1 MKCKTA
7 FPLIISIFLLAGC
20 WGAQNIDHLFYVGV
34 IGVDYKDNQF
44 IVYVSL
50 TSFTGLAKVESGGA
64 KEKSGIA
71 VGKAKGETFNI
82 ATDNLYSSIQRM
94 VSWAHVKSI
103 VFTKR
108 ALKKGVLEDVLDV
121 LDRYHEIRNTIW
133 VYATDEPLTKL
144 FFGAAPILH
153 TFPYYSLLASP
164 EESFQQSSLI
174 RPIRLNRFVADI
186 HEASK
191 TAQLPYLNITTRNWK
206 EDNKKKP
213 MLNLKGLCF
222 INNDELQK
230 CFDRSQLLGIRW
242 LEKEISRTTIYIKK
256 GNKVIASVP
265 VLHPKTKISYQHNG
279 NIPVFNIDISISGNV
294 IELREKLTEKQLIH
308 LAQKTVE
315 EEIRNLYKLGLKY
328 DIDTLNLSETLYR
341 QNPEDWKKFSKN
353 GKIPLTDENL
363 KKINVKISI
372 DTSGKEKL
380 R

>member
-1 MKCKTA
+1 MKRKTA
-7 FPLIISIFLLAGC
+7 FPLILSIFLLAGC

-34 IGVDYKDNQF
+34 IGVDYKDDQF
-44 IVYVSL
+44 IVYVAL

-108 ALKKGVLEDVLDV
+108 ALKKVVLEDVLDV
-121 LDRYHEIRNTIW
+121 LDRYNEIRNTIW

-144 FFGAAPILH
+144 FFSSAPILH
-153 TFPYYSLLASP
+153 TSPYYSLLASP
-164 EESFQQSSLI
+164 EESFQQSSFI

-186 HEASK
+186 HEPSK
-191 TAQLPYLNITTRNWK
+191 TGQLPYLNIAAHNWQ
-206 EDNKKKP
+206 EDEEKKL
-213 MLNLKGLCF
+213 MLNLKGMCF
-222 INNDELQK
+222 INDYELQK
-230 CFDRSQLLGIRW
+230 CFDRSKLLGMRW
-242 LEKEISRTTIYIKK
+242 LEKEKSRVTIYVKK
-256 GNKVIASVP
+256 SNKVAASIT
-265 VLHPKTKISYQHNG
+265 VLHPESKISYQRNG
-279 NIPVFNIDISISGNV
+279 NTPVFNIDVSISGNV
-294 IELREKLTEKQLIH
+294 IELREKLTEKQLIR

-315 EEIRNLYKLGLKY
+315 EEIRSLYKLGLKY
-328 DIDTLNLSETLYR
+328 NIDILNLSETLYR
-341 QNPEDWKKFSKN
+341 QNPKDWKKFSKN
-353 GKIPLTDENL
+353 GKIPLTDETL

-372 DTSGKEKL
+372 NTSGKEKL

>member
-1 MKCKTA
+1 M
-7 FPLIISIFLLAGC
+7 ISIFLLTGC
-20 WGAQNIDHLFYVGV
+20 WGAQNIDHLFYVGA

-44 IVYVSL
+44 IVYVAF

-71 VGKAKGETFNI
+71 IGKAKGESFNI

-108 ALKKGVLEDVLDV
+108 ALKKVVLEDVLDV
-121 LDRYHEIRNTIW
+121 LDRYNEIRRTIW

-144 FFGAAPILH
+144 FFGATPVLH
-153 TFPYYSLLASP
+153 TSPYYSLLSNP
-164 EESFQQSSLI
+164 EEISQQSSFI
-174 RPIRLNRFVADI
+174 WPIRLNRFVADI
-186 HEASK
+186 HEPSK
-191 TAQLPYLNITTRNWK
+191 TGQLPYLNIAAHNWQ
-206 EDNKKKP
+206 EDEEKKL
-213 MLNLKGLCF
+213 MLNLKGMCF
-222 INNDELQK
+222 INDYELQK
-230 CFDRSQLLGIRW
+230 CFDRSKLLGIRW
-242 LEKEISRTTIYIKK
+242 LEKEKSRVTIYVKK
-256 GNKVIASVP
+256 SNKVVASIT
-265 VLHPKTKISYQHNG
+265 VLHPESKISYQSNG
-279 NIPVFNIDISISGNV
+279 NTPVFNIDVSISGNV
-294 IELREKLTEKQLIH
+294 IELREKLTEKQLIR

-315 EEIRNLYKLGLKY
+315 EEIRGLYKLGLKY

-353 GKIPLTDENL
+353 GKISLTDENL

>member
-1 MKCKTA
+1 LKCKTA

-44 IVYVSL
+44 IVYVAL

-153 TFPYYSLLASP
+153 TSPYYSLLASP
-164 EESFQQSSLI
+164 EEIFRQSSFI
-174 RPIRLNRFVADI
+174 WPIRLNRFVADI

-191 TAQLPYLNITTRNWK
+191 TARLPYLNITTRNWK

-213 MLNLKGLCF
+213 MLNLKGMCF
-222 INNDELQK
+222 VDDDELQK
-230 CFDRSQLLGIRW
+230 CFDRSQLIGIRW
-242 LEKEISRTTIYIKK
+242 LAKEISRTTIYVKK
-256 GNKVIASVP
+256 GNKVIASIT
-265 VLHPKTKISYQHNG
+265 VLHPKTKISYQRNG
-279 NIPVFNIDISISGNV
+279 NTPVFNIDVSIKGNV
-294 IELREKLTEKQLIH
+294 IELREKLPEKQLIR